1 MNHDVQNG
9 RNLTTL
15 LSEMKDE
22 LKDFIQ
28 TRVAMFKAELQ
39 EKIGILKSAAP
50 LAIAGILLLGT
61 AYLLLT
67 LALVGLVLAAIPDNP
82 YRWAIAF
89 AAVGLLWL
97 IMGAAAA
104 YFAYREFQLKG
115 LLPRRTVEVLK
126 ADKVWIQ
133 SEVKNQ
139 V

>member
-1 MNHDVQNG
+1 MNHDVHNG

-15 LSEMKDE
+15 LSEMRDE

-39 EKIGILKSAAP
+39 EKIAILKSAAP
-50 LAIAGILLLGT
+50 LAVAGILLLLT
-61 AYLLLT
+61 AYFLLT
-67 LALVGLVLAAIPDNP
+67 LALVGLVLAAVPDNP

-115 LLPRRTVEVLK
+115 LLPKRTVEVLK